1 MLSAKLQSRARLRFV
16 GILAASTVVALA
28 AAWLAYSTIK
38 PIAAAEMHVFV
49 DSPSPSVVQQPA
61 YPVGALIQRAEMF
74 GRVMTSPPAVHHIA
88 QLAKVPEHR
97 LGAYAR
103 TTAIVPSSF
112 REPSSEERAAEI
124 LIQDRPYRLE
134 VEARTTTPVLDIYT
148 HAPTLAEA
156 KRLADAA
163 YSDLQQRLGKM
174 ADDEGIAVKHRVVLR
189 RLGPPRGGPINNG
202 MAAAVG
208 AFTYLIAFALVFL
221 LLRRLTRDPAEAA
234 RPRQRYADTDAW
246 PHTGRLAPWMFA
258 MFLVVVWL
266 VPFDDI
272 HLKVHM
278 PIDLGFDRLVLPV
291 VIATWI
297 MAILGGGRRVAA
309 AAHHADPRRG
319 RDLRAVRVPER
330 DPQRGIAEREPR
342 ARGRAEAAP
351 AAALL
356 RVAVRDRR
364 HGGAGQRGQHLPLVH
379 ARRSRSSARSASCG
393 STGSSRTC
401 STTGP
406 TSCSRRSSTSATPT
420 RRPSTTSGAASSAAR
435 RSCRWRPSRCSAW
448 RSASRSCASRRSQDW
463 RRRLMYGLAAALL
476 FAAAFATFRK
486 SALLAPISVIAAI
499 AYFRRRELLKLSP
512 LALMIVIMLPVLAP
526 GAVGMTTTQFDAE
539 PARRLDCER
548 SRVRLRRHP
557 SRTCGRISCS
567 ARAGGRYDP
576 VSYRILD
583 SELLHRLV
591 EMGVLGLLAYVGMMV
606 AVVWT
611 ARRTIND
618 RDPRWAPLALIG
630 TAAAV
635 SFLVVSALF
644 DVLAFPHDVYIFL
657 YMAGLVSVV
666 VSRDRD
672 GAERHEHDGERV
684 RRVPFKR
691 VERREHASVGAHETP
706 AHRSGGGRPPRRPVH
721 ERALHGS
728 GQGGSRQA
736 VLDGGPPPKGGDRDH
751 GSTPP
756 PRPAGAADQPRR
768 PGGEGRNAPKFKRRR
783 RTAGTAVAF
792 VLALGVTLGMHSR
805 GGSTPQPAASP
816 PAVAAETATPQPLP
830 KLTATPPKQ
839 LGKPHRRKPHR
850 RKPRKH
856 RAPVRTTTPP
866 GEIMAITV
874 PTATPTP
881 TPRYVPT
888 PAPTPRYVPPA
899 RTPAPPK
906 ATPAPGGS
914 FDTGAAKPQ
923 PTPDSGSFDSSGS

>member
-1 MLSAKLQSRARLRFV
+1 MLSAKLQSPARLRFI
-16 GILAASTVVALA
+16 GILVASTVVALA

-61 YPVGALIQRAEMF
+61 YPVGALIQRAELF
-74 GRVMTSPPAVHHIA
+74 GRVVTSPPAVAHIA
-88 QLAKVPEHR
+88 QLTKIPKNE

-103 TTAIVPSSF
+103 TTALVPAAF
-112 REPSSEERAAEI
+112 REPASEERAAEI
-124 LIQDRPYRLE
+124 LMQDRPYRLE

-148 HAPTLAEA
+148 HAPTLGEA
-156 KRLADAA
+156 KGLADAA

-174 ADDEGIAVKHRVVLR
+174 ADDEGIAVKDRVVLR

-221 LLRRLTRDPAEAA
+221 VLRRLFRDPAEAA
-234 RPRQRYADTDAW
+234 RPRPRYADTDAW

-272 HLKVHM
+272 HLKVQM

-297 MAILGGGRRVAA
+297 MAILGGGAASPRLRITPIHIAVGIFVLCAFLSVILNAGSLNESLELEGALKQLPLLLSYVSLFVIAATAVRANEVNTFLSFTLALAVICAVGTLWEYRFKQNLFYIWSDKLLPPIFDVGHADSAAVDDIGRRVV
-309 AAHHADPRRG
+309 RG
-319 RDLRAVRVPER
+319 PAIVPLETVAMLGMALGIPIVRLT
-330 DPQRGIAEREPR
+330 Q
-342 ARGRAEAAP
+342 
-351 AAALL
+351 
-356 RVAVRDRR
+356 
-364 HGGAGQRGQHLPLVH
+364 
-379 ARRSRSSARSASCG
+379 
-393 STGSSRTC
+393 T
-401 STTGP
+401 
-406 TSCSRRSSTSATPT
+406 
-420 RRPSTTSGAASSAAR
+420 
-435 RSCRWRPSRCSAW
+435 
-448 RSASRSCASRRSQDW
+448 QDW

-486 SALLAPISVIAAI
+486 SALLAPISVVAAI

-512 LALMIVIMLPVLAP
+512 LALMIVIMLPILAP
-526 GAVGMTTTQFDAE
+526 GAVGMTTTQFE
-539 PARRLDCER
+539 
-548 SRVRLRRHP
+548 P
-557 SRTCGRISCS
+557 SRLGVSTVSDRSSDYDAVRPDVWSHLLLGKGWGS
-567 ARAGGRYDP
+567 YDP

-684 RRVPFKR
+684 RRIPFKR

-706 AHRSGGGRPPRRPVH
+706 ARRAGGGRPTRRREH
-721 ERALHGS
+721 ERALHGG

-751 GSTPP
+751 GSVPP
-756 PRPAGAADQPRR
+756 PRPAGAADPPRR
-768 PGGEGRNAPKFKRRR
+768 PGGEDRNAPKFKRRR
-783 RTAGTAVAF
+783 RTAGAAVAF

-805 GGSTPQPAASP
+805 GGSTPQPAASS
-816 PAVAAETATPQPLP
+816 PAVAAETATPQPFP
-830 KLTATPPKQ
+830 KLTGTPPKQ
-839 LGKPHRRKPHR
+839 LRKPHR

-866 GEIMAITV
+866 GEIMAITAPTSTPV
-874 PTATPTP
+874 PTPTA

-899 RTPAPPK
+899 RTPTPR

-914 FDTGAAKPQ
+914 FDTGAAKPK
-923 PTPDSGSFDSSGS
+923 PTPASGEFDSSGS